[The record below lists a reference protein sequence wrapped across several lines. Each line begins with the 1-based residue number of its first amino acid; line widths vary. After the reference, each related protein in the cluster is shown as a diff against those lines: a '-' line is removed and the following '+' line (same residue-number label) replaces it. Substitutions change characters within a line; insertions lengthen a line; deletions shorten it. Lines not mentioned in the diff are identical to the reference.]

1 MSDGPGF
8 AGHRRRLLARLEE
21 LRALVESTRDD
32 LRPVELDP
40 ARQGRLSRADALER
54 QAIAREAEQRR
65 QREIARI
72 ESALA
77 RMEEG
82 EYGWCAVCGEEI
94 AAARLALDPAT
105 PVCVDCAARQG

>member
-1 MSDGPGF
+1 MSGG
-8 AGHRRRLLARLEE
+8 AGLAGYRARLLARLEE
-21 LRALVESTRDD
+21 LRALAESTREDR
-32 LRPVELDP
+32 RPVELDP
-40 ARQGRLSRADALER
+40 GRQGRLSRADALER
-54 QAIAREAEQRR
+54 QAIAQEGEHRR

-77 RMEEG
+77 RMAEG

-94 AAARLALDPAT
+94 AAARLELDPAT